1 MSKKIKTAYSI
12 INGQPYEGTA
22 MLEVQN
28 PVDESLVAR
37 VSEVDTHAAED
48 ALNCANN
55 CFIELKGT
63 TAQARG
69 GVLYRWYELILQ
81 NKTRL
86 AELVTQEQGKPL
98 KEALAEVAYAAGYV
112 KWFAQEA
119 ERAYGS
125 VIPAHTTFH
134 QIRSIKQGVGVVVGI
149 TPWNFPLAMITRKVA
164 PAYAAGCSFILKPS
178 ELTPLSAIELAK
190 LALDAGF
197 EPGAFQVLVVSK
209 PQDLVKQLN
218 SHPAVCKL
226 TFTGSTAV
234 GKLLLEQTAQ
244 SVMRT
249 SLELGGNAPFIV
261 FEDANLEAAL
271 EGLMIAKFR
280 NAGQTCIAANRVFL
294 HRAIKHQFIEMLKT
308 RLAALTIGNGSNDD
322 VDLGPLINSVAKQK
336 ALNLVLD
343 ASQHGAS
350 VVYQG
355 DSMQGNYMSPVILE
369 NVDQSMAIYNTEIFA
384 PIVSVIEFETEEQA
398 IQLANQVEV
407 GLAAYIYSTNSERS
421 HRVSMGLDFAMIGLN
436 EGAISNPAAPFGGM
450 KQSGLGRE
458 GGAQGIDEY
467 LEVKYLC
474 QRFN

>member
-1 MSKKIKTAYSI
+1 MSKKIKTAHSI
-12 INGQPYEGTA
+12 INGQPYESTT

-28 PVDESLVAR
+28 PADESLIAK
-37 VSEVDTHAAED
+37 VSEVDTRAAEN
-48 ALNCANN
+48 ALNYANA
-55 CFIELKGT
+55 CFIELKET

-69 GVLYRWYELILQ
+69 DILYRWYELILQ
-81 NKTRL
+81 NKVRL

-125 VIPAHTTFH
+125 MIPAHTAFH
-134 QIRSIKQGVGVVVGI
+134 QISTVKQGVGVVVGI

-197 EPGAFQVLVVSK
+197 ESAAFQVLVTSK

-218 SHPAVCKL
+218 SHPTVRKL

-261 FEDANLEAAL
+261 FESANLEAAL

-280 NAGQTCIAANRVFL
+280 NAGQTCIAANRVLL
-294 HRAIKHQFIEMLKT
+294 HRNIKHQFIEMLKT
-308 RLAALTIGNGSNDD
+308 RLSALTIGNGNSDD
-322 VDLGPLINSVAKQK
+322 VDLGPLINSAAKQK
-336 ALNLVLD
+336 ALNLVLN
-343 ASQHGAS
+343 AGQQGAN

-369 NVDQSMAIYNTEIFA
+369 NVEQTMAIYCAEIFA
-384 PIVSVIEFETEEQA
+384 PVVSVIEFETEEQA
-398 IQLANQVEV
+398 IQLANEVEV
-407 GLAAYIYSTNSERS
+407 GLAAYIYSTNSEQL
-421 HRVSMGLDFAMIGLN
+421 HRASLALDFAMIGLN